1 LIDYWRL
8 LSAEQQRA
16 LSGLREMVGRGE
28 IGVVNEYLPNGY
40 LRSYSVGLK
49 TFELP
54 EVIIYGLSEDAVAAF
69 FDTYF
74 ESIREPD
81 HVLPT
86 SYLRAG
92 DVSPKV
98 VSRLVPLLQVM
109 FPAGFQLTQ
118 IVWPDSNGMY
128 PTQRGFDKRLEER
141 QPRVWDRE
149 SLHDRLL
156 PQRAMEEIS
165 PTS

>member
-1 LIDYWRL
+1 MVDHYRL

-16 LSGLREMVGRGE
+16 ISGLWETVGRGE
-28 IGVVNEYLPNGY
+28 FGVVNEYLSNGY
-40 LRSYSVGLK
+40 LRSYSVGLT

-54 EVIIYGLSEDAVAAF
+54 EVIIYGLSEDTVAAF
-69 FDTYF
+69 FDIF
-74 ESIREPD
+74 FDSIRDPD
-81 HVLPT
+81 HLLPP

-92 DVSPKV
+92 DVSQKV
-98 VSRLVPLLQVM
+98 VSRLVPLLHVM
-109 FPAGFQLTQ
+109 FPAGFQLKQ
-118 IVWPDSNGMY
+118 IVWPDSNGLY